1 MVYHSQANGP
11 PILLIYLS
19 VAIVEMAILVSIVK
33 YDVPHLLRGLSK
45 EINEGPNWTQGQGEF
60 ITANVW
66 NYEQRRMDGQC
77 EGERA

>member
-11 PILLIYLS
+11 PIPLIYLS

-33 YDVPHLLRGLSK
+33 YDVPHLLRGFSK

-66 NYEQRRMDGQC
+66 NYEQRRMDGQR